1 MNVFVG
7 FYFIL
12 ILIEKNVL
20 KISKTFLDTTP
31 LKIFFFCQKKKLT
44 TFESAAAGKNQ
55 SSFSRANGLLK
66 KALPDHCQCG

>member
-31 LKIFFFCQKKKLT
+31 LKIFFFAKNMPKKYCD
-44 TFESAAAGKNQ
+44 E
-55 SSFSRANGLLK
+55 LLYN
-66 KALPDHCQCG
+66 DVV